1 MKTNKDYQKEY
12 YEKNKEKIKEY
23 QKKYREENQDKRTL
37 LRKTY
42 YEKNKDKEKEN
53 VKTYYEKNKEKINE
67 YKKKWVKDN
76 EPRLLKKRKEYYNKN
91 KSLLFLKDKERMKND
106 PLYSLSVTLRKNI
119 LKAFRNRQFEK
130 ENSTTLILG
139 CSFEEL
145 KNHLE
150 SKFEPWMTWENRGKY
165 NGEMYYGWDIDH
177 IIPLSSGKTIEEII
191 KLNHYTNLQ
200 PLCSYHN
207 RHIKKNI
214 IQ

>member
-1 MKTNKDYQKEY
+1 M
-12 YEKNKEKIKEY
+12 
-23 QKKYREENQDKRTL
+23 
-37 LRKTY
+37 
-42 YEKNKDKEKEN
+42 
-53 VKTYYEKNKEKINE
+53 KTYYEKNKEKINE